1 MAAASRVNPK
11 TKSSPKIPF
20 QTFGQ
25 CFFKSHCEQNY
36 FEVWVQFS
44 NIICGDDLSELCSSA
59 ITQLSFTD
67 LAIREAMLAV
77 GCLKTAL
84 DERHALLLGSKAAGT
99 PAYDEAI
106 SRYIVALRSVVSS
119 SLNRTTIRTV
129 LLCCI
134 LFICFDILDG
144 NRHAVHNHVFHG
156 LRILQQFLYSLC
168 PQAELAAC
176 PDSPDPFAV
185 DGLIIQIFQ
194 RLTMISHSHL
204 ALQAQSLWQT
214 TSSSRPT
221 PKLPVARIPESFE
234 SLKDAARWLDTIYKG
249 LLDATRAY
257 QGDISGFATD
267 EAWVNLRVGLLAL
280 LDAWEN
286 AFERTLQDARK
297 RCHNNSGRFSHALLL
312 RIQWIVAYTSVK
324 ASQCTDYEG
333 LVTVES
339 YFEEIIILAD
349 QLPRAYITK
358 ITPFTICSPVFAL
371 FLCGYKC
378 RNPNIRAD
386 AERLLGTFNIQVDG
400 LWDNRAAL
408 AIVQWGRELEDEYA
422 PLFSSA
428 ADAWVT
434 IRQRYVVF
442 HNHEDK
448 ATVGSLRLRGVEW
461 VMVQEIISW

>member
-1 MAAASRVNPK
+1 M
-11 TKSSPKIPF
+11 
-20 QTFGQ
+20 
-25 CFFKSHCEQNY
+25 Y
-36 FEVWVQFS
+36 FEAWVQFS

-67 LAIREAMLAV
+67 PAIRDAMLAV
-77 GCLKTAL
+77 GCLKMAL
-84 DERHALLLGSKAAGT
+84 DETHELLPGSKAAGT

-106 SRYIVALRSVVSS
+106 SRYIAALRNVASS

-156 LRILQQFLYSLC
+156 LRILQQFLHSLC

-176 PDSPDPFAV
+176 PVSPDPFAV

-204 ALQAQSLWQT
+204 ALQAQYLWQT

-221 PKLPVARIPESFE
+221 PKLPAARIPEPFE
-234 SLKDAARWLDTIYKG
+234 SPTDAARWLDTIYKG

-257 QGDISGFATD
+257 RGDVSGFATD

-297 RCHNNSGRFSHALLL
+297 GCHGNSSCFSHALLL
-312 RIQWIVAYTSVK
+312 RIQ
-324 ASQCTDYEG
+324 
-333 LVTVES
+333 
-339 YFEEIIILAD
+339 
-349 QLPRAYITK
+349 
-358 ITPFTICSPVFAL
+358 
-371 FLCGYKC
+371 
-378 RNPNIRAD
+378 
-386 AERLLGTFNIQVDG
+386 
-400 LWDNRAAL
+400 
-408 AIVQWGRELEDEYA
+408 
-422 PLFSSA
+422 
-428 ADAWVT
+428 
-434 IRQRYVVF
+434 
-442 HNHEDK
+442 
-448 ATVGSLRLRGVEW
+448 
-461 VMVQEIISW
+461 